1 VERIAAVGGLSFV
14 LASLVVGLRLLWLAR
29 RTRQLPELAI
39 GLALFL
45 MGGIGYPLTAIA
57 RLATPLPDAVRTG
70 FFALSLLCAFVGTL
84 SAALFN
90 QRVFRP
96 GRRTAVGVVIGLGT
110 AEMCFMLLETV
121 SPGLRAAAFYNEGL
135 GLRLFTAMHGVP
147 LAWAAVESFSYAA
160 KLGRRA
166 RLGLAEPVVADRM
179 RLWGISMLAA
189 LAINLASTITGFF
202 GIDLAATAGG
212 ALLIAPLGLIAAGCT
227 WLAFVPPA
235 AYLRRVAARF
245 AARGEARA

>member
-1 VERIAAVGGLSFV
+1 MDLLAAVGGLSFV
-14 LASLVVGLRLLWLAR
+14 LASLVVGLRLLLLAR
-29 RTRQLPELAI
+29 RTGELPELAI

-45 MGGIGYPLTAIA
+45 MGGIGYPLTAVA
-57 RLATPLPDAVRTG
+57 RLATPLPDSVRTG
-70 FFALSLLCAFVGTL
+70 FFALSLLCALVGTL

-96 GRRTAVGVVIGLGT
+96 GHRVAVWAVVTLGG
-110 AEMCFMLLETV
+110 AESVFFLLQTL
-121 SPGLRAAAFYNEGL
+121 SPGLRAGALYNEGL

-147 LAWAAVESFSYAA
+147 LAWAACESFAYAA

-166 RLGLAEPVVADRM
+166 RLGLADPVVADRM
-179 RLWGISMLAA
+179 RLWGISMLSA

-202 GIDLAATAGG
+202 GVDLAATAGG
-212 ALLIAPLGLIAAGCT
+212 ALLIAPLGLIASGCT

-245 AARGEARA
+245 AASGPASA